1 MSKGLRLFGRG
12 LFVFSSGRCGDA
24 SNRCDWATPFLYLSL
39 EDNHMSKTDSKNHIR
54 NGIHRFY
61 HQTSK
66 LNLYVQ
72 NAKLLDMARVAS
84 ELKQLS
90 IQLNELSNQS
100 QTTKGDNV
108 SQEE

>member
-1 MSKGLRLFGRG
+1 
-12 LFVFSSGRCGDA
+12 
-24 SNRCDWATPFLYLSL
+24 
-39 EDNHMSKTDSKNHIR
+39 MSKTDSKNHIR

-66 LNLYVQ
+66 LNLYAQ
-72 NAKLLDMARVAS
+72 NAKLLDMKRVTS

-100 QTTKGDNV
+100 QITQGENV
-108 SQEE
+108 LQEE